1 MVSGLRATGYEDRLK
16 ELGMVTLEE
25 RRHQADMLH
34 MYKMITGKDTT
45 DPSTWFRMAANGPRQ
60 TRNAAAPMNV
70 QANHGRLELR
80 RNFFSVRV
88 TDAWNRV
95 PAGIKMLKT
104 VDGFKNGYKA
114 HRLIN

>member
-1 MVSGLRATGYEDRLK
+1 
-16 ELGMVTLEE
+16 MVTLEE

-34 MYKMITGKDTT
+34 MYKMITGKDTK

-88 TDAWNRV
+88 TDA
-95 PAGIKMLKT
+95 
-104 VDGFKNGYKA
+104 
-114 HRLIN
+114 